1 MACSSSSLTVESY
14 DDRPIGHS
22 SAHSPRGLPLN
33 PRRRH
38 SSYHT
43 LRRHSSDLD
52 ADATFLRVDRFLSEL
67 ERRLEWL
74 EDYRNLQLDAG
85 ISRAYAT
92 LEAVRDSCS
101 HVSGELIGAGRRRA
115 KVLVET
121 LEGGYNDVLATRESL
136 EAKAYVGIKLMEGIL
151 ADVEARALAVRDAG
165 LSGVMDKG
173 WRRVDEGL
181 EKAKEVVDEGIG
193 RAKEVVDEGLEKARR
208 AKETLTESI
217 ENAVKRAQEHGLIR
231 YDDLP
236 HPWRVNP
243 HIVKGYRFTESK
255 VECIRSAFNVSNE
268 LVNIWSHAIGLIIV
282 LSIAFYFYPTSVN
295 FSNSSKTDVFIAA
308 VFFFA
313 ACKCLVCSTLWHTMN
328 SIAEQN
334 LMERFACVDYTG
346 ISLLIAASIMTTEY
360 TAFYCEP
367 VSRWTYIVCT
377 ATLGIGGVILPWH
390 PTFNRADM
398 NWARVAFYVAL
409 GATGFAPVIQ
419 LNISRGSE
427 WSYYFYAPVMKSVA
441 VYLVGALV
449 YAAQIPERWCPGW
462 FDYIGGSHNI
472 WHLAV
477 LGGILFHYFAMQDF
491 FSGAFQ
497 RAQEECALF

>member
-1 MACSSSSLTVESY
+1 M
-14 DDRPIGHS
+14 R
-22 SAHSPRGLPLN
+22 SAHKGIQV
-33 PRRRH
+33 
-38 SSYHT
+38 
-43 LRRHSSDLD
+43 DL
-52 ADATFLRVDRFLSEL
+52 FLSEL
-67 ERRLEWL
+67 ERRLAWL
-74 EDYRNLQLDAG
+74 EEYGNLRLDAG

-115 KVLVET
+115 KILVET

-136 EAKAYVGIKLMEGIL
+136 EAKAQASMRLVEGIL
-151 ADVEARALAVRDAG
+151 ADMEAKAHTIRDSG

-173 WRRVDEGL
+173 WRRVDEGI
-181 EKAKEVVDEGIG
+181 EKAKEVVDEGL
-193 RAKEVVDEGLEKARR
+193 EVARR

-217 ENAVKRAQEHGLIR
+217 ESAVKRAQEHGLIR
-231 YDDLP
+231 YEDLP

-243 HIVKGYRFTESK
+243 HIIKGYRFTESK
-255 VECIRSAFNVSNE
+255 IDCVCSAFNISNE
-268 LVNIWSHAIGLIIV
+268 LVNIWSHAIGLLIV

-295 FSNSSKTDVFIAA
+295 FSLSTKADIFIAA

-313 ACKCLVCSTLWHTMN
+313 ACKCLVCSMLWHTMN
-328 SIAEQN
+328 SIAEQS

-419 LNISRGSE
+419 LNLSRGPE
-427 WSYYFYAPVMKSVA
+427 WSYYFYAPVMKSVS
-441 VYLVGALV
+441 VYLVGALI

-462 FDYIGGSHNI
+462 FDYIGASHNI

-477 LGGILFHYFAMQDF
+477 LGGILFHYVAMQDF

-497 RAQEECALF
+497 RAQEECHMF

>member
-1 MACSSSSLTVESY
+1 M
-14 DDRPIGHS
+14 
-22 SAHSPRGLPLN
+22 
-33 PRRRH
+33 
-38 SSYHT
+38 
-43 LRRHSSDLD
+43 
-52 ADATFLRVDRFLSEL
+52 
-67 ERRLEWL
+67 
-74 EDYRNLQLDAG
+74 
-85 ISRAYAT
+85 
-92 LEAVRDSCS
+92 
-101 HVSGELIGAGRRRA
+101 
-115 KVLVET
+115 ET
-121 LEGGYNDVLATRESL
+121 LDGRYNDVLATRDSL
-136 EAKAYVGIKLMEGIL
+136 EAKAQAGMRLMEGIL
-151 ADVEARALAVRDAG
+151 ADIETKAHAVRDAG

-181 EKAKEVVDEGIG
+181 EKA
-193 RAKEVVDEGLEKARR
+193 REVVDEGLDRARR
-208 AKETLTESI
+208 AKETMTESI

-231 YDDLP
+231 YEDLP

-255 VECIRSAFNVSNE
+255 IECIRSAFNISNE
-268 LVNIWSHAIGLIIV
+268 LVNIWSHAIGLMIV

-295 FSNSSKTDVFIAA
+295 FSLSSKADVFIAA

-328 SIAEQN
+328 SIAEQD

-367 VSRWTYIVCT
+367 VSQWTYIVCT

-409 GATGFAPVIQ
+409 GATGFAPIIQ
-419 LNISRGSE
+419 LNLTRGPE
-427 WSYYFYAPVMKSVA
+427 WSYYFYAPLMKSVS
-441 VYLVGALV
+441 VYLVGALI

-462 FDYIGGSHNI
+462 FDYVGGSHNI

-477 LGGILFHYFAMQDF
+477 LGGILFHYLAMQDF